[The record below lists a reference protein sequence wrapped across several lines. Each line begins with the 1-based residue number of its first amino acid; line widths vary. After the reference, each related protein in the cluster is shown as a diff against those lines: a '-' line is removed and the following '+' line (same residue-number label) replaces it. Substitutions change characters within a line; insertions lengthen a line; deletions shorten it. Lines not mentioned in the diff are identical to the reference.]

1 MMIVIGG
8 TGLVAAEVTAGV
20 RHHGALSGQPLDRFK
35 MYTVRYRTYWMQRE
49 RRAEDEVFR

>member
-1 MMIVIGG
+1 MMITTGG

-20 RHHGALSGQPLDRFK
+20 RRDGALSGQPLDRFK
-35 MYTVRYRTYWMQRE
+35 MYTVRYRTYWRQRE